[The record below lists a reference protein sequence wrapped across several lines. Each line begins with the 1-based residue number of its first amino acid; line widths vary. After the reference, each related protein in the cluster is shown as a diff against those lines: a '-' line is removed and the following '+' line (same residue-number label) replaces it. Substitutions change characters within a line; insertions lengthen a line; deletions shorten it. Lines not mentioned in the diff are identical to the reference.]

1 LHRQVQFMVMQKNI
15 LLKKMTVL
23 IQKTFM
29 LKLKNLTKNTQKTIY
44 GEWGRPDMLILK
56 FLKLAKQKKVFE
68 LNYNGNLYRDF
79 TYIKS
84 AIKLIKILSILDLK
98 KDYDVFNICSS
109 KPIKVIKIIDK
120 LKISTKYQNI
130 KNISMNKH
138 EVYKTYGSNKKI
150 LKKIKIKNIFL
161 PIHTGVQ
168 RTINWFNKYENLL

>member
-1 LHRQVQFMVMQKNI
+1 MKGFKFKSYIPIASSGVSGALGFKFG
-15 LLKKMTVL
+15 TPTAVL
-23 IQKTFM
+23 NSP
-29 LKLKNLTKNTQKTIY
+29 L
-44 GEWGRPDMLILK
+44 R
-56 FLKLAKQKKVFE
+56 
-68 LNYNGNLYRDF
+68 
-79 TYIKS
+79 
-84 AIKLIKILSILDLK
+84 LIKILSILDLK